1 MFQSADLGLCMSMNE
16 SAHNALK
23 SMAALLQLGSSLLPI
38 GSFSYSQGFERAV
51 HDGWISDQ
59 TSASAWIQSHWESW
73 FAPLELQALSKAMLQ
88 SPAQLPDLQRQFIS
102 TRDSREAIE
111 ECLQMGASL
120 RRWLVSLRVDDKGWD
135 HSQTDS
141 YHWLLS
147 LSDRP
152 AAPIA
157 FSVCARIMGLGRL
170 EAMMAWAWS
179 WLENQSQCAIKII
192 PLGQS
197 AGQQLLY
204 RLLPQTLHR
213 IDREP
218 VEWAGFAPLAAIAS
232 MRHERQYSRLYRS

>member
-1 MFQSADLGLCMSMNE
+1 MFQSASLGLCMSMHE
-16 SAHNALK
+16 SELTALK

-59 TSASAWIQSHWESW
+59 ASAVAWIQSHWDDW
-73 FAPLELQALSKAMLQ
+73 LATVELQALSQAMMQ
-88 SPAQLPDLQRQFIS
+88 SPARLPDLHSQFIA

-111 ECLQMGASL
+111 ECLQMGAAL

-135 HSQTDS
+135 PMQTES
-141 YHWLLS
+141 YRWLLS

-204 RLLPQTLHR
+204 RLLPQTLHQ

-218 VEWAGFAPLAAIAS
+218 LARAGFAPMAAIAS

>member
-1 MFQSADLGLCMSMNE
+1 MFQSASLGLCMSMHE
-16 SAHNALK
+16 SELTALK

-59 TSASAWIQSHWESW
+59 ASAVAWIQSHWDAW
-73 FAPLELQALSKAMLQ
+73 FAPVELQALSQAMMQ
-88 SPAQLPDLQRQFIS
+88 SPARLPDLHSQFIA

-111 ECLQMGASL
+111 ECLQMGAAL

-135 HSQTDS
+135 PMQIES
-141 YHWLLS
+141 YRWLLS
-147 LSDRP
+147 LSERP

-204 RLLPQTLHR
+204 RLLPQTLHQ

-218 VEWAGFAPLAAIAS
+218 LARAGFAPMAAIAS

>member
-1 MFQSADLGLCMSMNE
+1 MSMNE
-16 SAHNALK
+16 SAQNALK

-88 SPAQLPDLQRQFIS
+88 SPAQLSDLQRQFIS

-111 ECLQMGASL
+111 ECLQMGAAL

-135 HSQTDS
+135 PMQIES
-141 YHWLLS
+141 YQWLLS

-204 RLLPQTLHR
+204 RLLPQTLHQ

-218 VEWAGFAPLAAIAS
+218 LARAGFAPMAAIAS